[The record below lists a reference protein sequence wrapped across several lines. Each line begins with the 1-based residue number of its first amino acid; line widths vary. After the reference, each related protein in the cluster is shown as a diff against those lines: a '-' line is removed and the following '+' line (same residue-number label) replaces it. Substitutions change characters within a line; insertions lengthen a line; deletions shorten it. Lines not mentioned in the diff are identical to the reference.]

1 MQDKYERCL
10 IIYIMRKGI
19 EINGALILIKP
30 PGLTSHDVVYRVR
43 RLTGIRKVG
52 HTGTLDPAAA
62 GVLPLMCG
70 HSTRLVEYLDN
81 GWKSYRA
88 EIVFGLNTDTDDSEG
103 DIVTCGDAS
112 GITEDDCIRVA
123 AEMIG
128 EIDQCPPNHSA
139 VWIDGVR
146 AYDLA
151 RKGRDFAALSR
162 KVQVKSIIS
171 SSFIPGK
178 YPRWMCDITCGRGTY
193 IRSIARDLGD
203 KLGVGGTLSFLLRTS
218 VGGFNLNDAMTM
230 DELGVIW
237 REKGVDCIMSPDIGL
252 DIFPSIEIP
261 NEVRWRW
268 EHGAP
273 ITVLPEEGV
282 HKVYLD
288 GVFAG
293 LARIKEHKATPIV
306 NMIPSMSR
314 LETEL

>member
-1 MQDKYERCL
+1 MV
-10 IIYIMRKGI
+10 MRKGI
-19 EINGALILIKP
+19 EINGALNLIKP

-88 EIVFGLNTDTDDSEG
+88 EILLGINTDTDDSEG

-112 GITEDDCIRVA
+112 KITEADCIKA
-123 AEMIG
+123 ASTMIG

-139 VWIDGVR
+139 VWINGVR

-162 KVQVKSIIS
+162 KVQVKSIVS
-171 SSFIPGK
+171 TSFTSGK
-178 YPRWMCDITCGRGTY
+178 YPRWVVDITCGRGTY

-203 KLGVGGTLSFLLRTS
+203 KLGVGGTLAFLLRTS
-218 VGGFNLNDAMTM
+218 VGGFTLATAMSIE
-230 DELGVIW
+230 ELGEMW
-237 REKGVDCIMSPDIGL
+237 REKGIECVMSPDIGL
-252 DIFPSIEIP
+252 DIFPSVEISP
-261 NEVRWRW
+261 DVRWRW
-268 EHGAP
+268 THGAP
-273 ITVLPEEGV
+273 ITVEPEEGTF
-282 HKVYLD
+282 KVYIS
-288 GVFAG
+288 GEFAG
-293 LARIKEHKATPIV
+293 LARVKDHKSTPIV
-306 NMIPSMSR
+306 NMMPSTSR
-314 LETEL
+314 IYVDI